1 MVYEFVST
9 SKVVFPG
16 SGMAALAASTANVA
30 SIKSRWQFRP
40 SAMTR

>member
-30 SIKSRWQFRP
+30 SIKNADGSSDHWP
-40 SAMTR
+40 

>member
-30 SIKSRWQFRP
+30 SI
-40 SAMTR
+40 